1 MNTKTTLVLV
11 AAACSAATFFLWP
24 SRSDTHEQR
33 VQLTANDHAFSFVKS
48 LNGTDVD
55 GDIKQNADGN
65 LIVSSEL
72 RRLFDYYLSA
82 MGEKN
87 LPEIQGQID
96 KILDQKLPALAA
108 RQAKQL
114 LVQYIAY
121 KKALVGLEQDGA
133 TKTQA
138 SDTLLTSVRNRWQ
151 RMHQLRAQFFSEKEI
166 QAMFGFD
173 DAYDQDALERMAID
187 QDATLTGAQK
197 KEKLAALD
205 AAMSPELR
213 EAKSAPYQVV
223 RLQEQTEKMRRDGAS
238 EDDIYRLRAAATS
251 PEAANRLAE
260 VDRETNDWN
269 ARIQRYV
276 NQRQQLGLASSDT
289 LTPEQQ
295 TQLQQLRNTMFTAQE
310 QKRLPA
316 YE

>member
-1 MNTKTTLVLV
+1 M
-11 AAACSAATFFLWP
+11 
-24 SRSDTHEQR
+24 
-33 VQLTANDHAFSFVKS
+33 
-48 LNGTDVD
+48 
-55 GDIKQNADGN
+55 
-65 LIVSSEL
+65 
-72 RRLFDYYLSA
+72 
-82 MGEKN
+82 
-87 LPEIQGQID
+87 
-96 KILDQKLPALAA
+96 
-108 RQAKQL
+108 QAKQL

-173 DAYDQDALERMAID
+173 DVYDQDALERMAID
-187 QDATLTGAQK
+187 QDATLTSAQK

-276 NQRQQLGLASSDT
+276 NQRQQLGLASSAA
-289 LTPEQQ
+289 LTSEQQ